1 MRKINFS
8 KLLIDITKYVA
19 NLAVLNLC
27 WLIFSIPILT
37 VIPAT
42 DALFSVLNQNER
54 KFKDETK
61 IFKKFLFFFRK
72 NFKKSFKIGTP
83 IFILLFIIYVDFK
96 FLFNLSFTNPYQQIF
111 KYVFYILSIILLILV
126 WYVYPLSKIKDYK
139 FTQLFFHSMIL
150 LVNHPL
156 KTLLFLVFVFFHF
169 SILIYMPALL
179 FFFSISGL
187 AAMSSFI
194 VRGLTK

>member
-1 MRKINFS
+1 MKKTNFS
-8 KLLIDITKYVA
+8 KLLIDVTKYVA

-37 VIPAT
+37 AIPAT
-42 DALFSVLNQNER
+42 DALFSVLNQNEQE
-54 KFKDETK
+54 FKDETK
-61 IFKKFLFFFRK
+61 VFKKFLFFFRK
-72 NFKKSFKIGTP
+72 NFKKCFKIGIP
-83 IFILLFIIYVDFK
+83 IFILLFIIYIDFR
-96 FLFNLSFTNPYQQIF
+96 FLINLTFTNPYQQIF

-126 WYVYPLSKIKDYK
+126 WYVYPLSKRKDYR

-156 KTLLFLVFVFFHF
+156 ETLLFLIFVFVHF
-169 SILIYMPALL
+169 SILMYMPALL

-194 VRGLTK
+194 IRRLTK